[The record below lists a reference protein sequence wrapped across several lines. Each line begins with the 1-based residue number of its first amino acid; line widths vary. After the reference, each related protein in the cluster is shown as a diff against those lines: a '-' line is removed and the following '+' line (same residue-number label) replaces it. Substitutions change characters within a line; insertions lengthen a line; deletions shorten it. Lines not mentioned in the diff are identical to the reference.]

1 MAEISPSGLLV
12 YVNGQFVPADRA
24 GISVFDRGFL
34 YGDGV
39 FEGLRVYDGR
49 IFKLDAHL
57 DRLFRSARAIR
68 IALTTGRDELRS
80 AIRQLIRRSHLREA
94 HVRLQ
99 VTRGNVIGLGLDPRN
114 TTEPNIV
121 ISARPIG
128 KSMFDAT
135 KGITLATV
143 SIRKTPAASL
153 DPRIKSLNYL
163 VNVLARAQAQ
173 ASGADEAMILD
184 LDGFVTEGSADNL
197 FLVNAG
203 ALYTPRAEDALEGIT
218 RATVIEMA
226 KRERIPVNERQ
237 LTVYDF
243 YTADE
248 VFVTG
253 SGAGIVPVLE
263 IDGRPVSGR
272 SAGPVTQRILF
283 LYDEEVKLGESAYDE

>member
-1 MAEISPSGLLV
+1 
-12 YVNGQFVPADRA
+12 
-24 GISVFDRGFL
+24 
-34 YGDGV
+34 
-39 FEGLRVYDGR
+39 
-49 IFKLDAHL
+49 
-57 DRLFRSARAIR
+57 
-68 IALTTGRDELRS
+68 
-80 AIRQLIRRSHLREA
+80 
-94 HVRLQ
+94 

-114 TTEPNIV
+114 ATEPNIV

-173 ASGADEAMILD
+173 ASGADEAVILD

-197 FLVNAG
+197 FLVTAG

-226 KRERIPVNERQ
+226 QRERIAVNERQ

-253 SGAGIVPVLE
+253 SGAGIIPALE

-272 SAGPVTQRILF
+272 SAGPVTQRIVA
-283 LYDEEVKLGESAYDE
+283 LYDEEVKLGDSAYDE